1 VENRLRLRSIIGC
14 GEFAIRTEPG
24 NLRLRRCSA
33 FRRIDSAFE
42 PSLYQRQ
49 SPPSGNAIFQGRD
62 KDPET
67 APAIQ
72 WADCRDKM
80 RARIAASSGLFALN
94 REISVCAGL
103 RGGAERTQTSNQAVM
118 SALPYPEKSVII
130 GNFRTGS
137 LTSVRVWLRHII
149 GYLLVGYENLFVGLR
164 GLLHEQ
170 WAI

>member
-1 VENRLRLRSIIGC
+1 
-14 GEFAIRTEPG
+14 
-24 NLRLRRCSA
+24 
-33 FRRIDSAFE
+33 
-42 PSLYQRQ
+42 
-49 SPPSGNAIFQGRD
+49 
-62 KDPET
+62 
-67 APAIQ
+67 
-72 WADCRDKM
+72 M